1 MPYDKRCDIYSFG
14 VLLWEIYH
22 CRCPYADLGLD
33 QMQIAYQVV
42 TNGIRP
48 KMDPFVNPAA
58 SAIIEKCWEK
68 DPNLRPT
75 FQEVEML
82 LKTELRP

>member
-1 MPYDKRCDIYSFG
+1 M
-14 VLLWEIYH
+14 WEIYH

-48 KMDPFVNPAA
+48 KMDPFVNQAA
-58 SAIIEKCWEK
+58 CAIIEKCWAK
-68 DPNLRPT
+68 DPGDRPS
-75 FQEVEML
+75 FPEIQQL
-82 LKTELRP
+82 LESELRP